1 MEAAMQCRYLPFV
14 WLLTL
19 GPLVA
24 IAQQAAD
31 MDFVPRVSSATFREG
46 EGPRVAIDEAHFNF
60 HTADGRYAPFT
71 ALLRRDGFIVTPLRE
86 RLSQDVLAN
95 VDVLV
100 IANALN
106 EMNVERWALPT
117 PSAFAADE
125 IAAVRGWVE
134 KGGALLL
141 IADHMPFG
149 GAAADLGRAFGLKF
163 SNGYATAPA
172 AANGWFVFNR
182 ASGGLRDHPIVRG
195 RNDGESVAKVTTF
208 MGQAFTV
215 AGGRELFVLPEAAVV
230 ALPEAAGQITAG
242 TPSEPVGGHLQ
253 GATLT
258 VGEGRVAAFGEAA
271 MFSAQVAGP
280 DRLRAGMNAPGAEQN
295 AQFVLNVLHWLA
307 GVLPRD

>member
-1 MEAAMQCRYLPFV
+1 MSLQYARFV
-14 WLLTL
+14 WLFALA
-19 GPLVA
+19 PLA
-24 IAQQAAD
+24 AMAQQVAD
-31 MDFVPRVSSATFREG
+31 MDFAPRVSPAVFREG

-71 ALLRRDGFIVTPLRE
+71 ALLRRDGFAVTSLRE
-86 RLSQDVLAN
+86 TFSRDALAN

-106 EMNVERWALPT
+106 ERNAENWALPT

-125 IAAVRGWVE
+125 IAAVRDWVE
-134 KGGALLL
+134 QGGALLL

-149 GAAADLGRAFGLKF
+149 GAAADLGRAFGFEF

-172 AANGWFVFNR
+172 SGNGWFVFDR
-182 ASGGLRDHPIVRG
+182 ASDGLRDHPIVRG
-195 RNDGESVAKVTTF
+195 RNEAEAVASVTTF
-208 MGQAFTV
+208 TGQAFTV
-215 AGGRELFVLPEAAVV
+215 TGGRELFVLPDGAVV
-230 ALPEAAGQITAG
+230 ALPELAGQITAD
-242 TPSEPVGGHLQ
+242 TPRAPVGGHLQ

-280 DRLRAGMNAPGAEQN
+280 NRVRAGMNAPGAEQN
-295 AQFVLNVLHWLA
+295 AQFVLNVLHWLV
-307 GVLPRD
+307 GLLPPE